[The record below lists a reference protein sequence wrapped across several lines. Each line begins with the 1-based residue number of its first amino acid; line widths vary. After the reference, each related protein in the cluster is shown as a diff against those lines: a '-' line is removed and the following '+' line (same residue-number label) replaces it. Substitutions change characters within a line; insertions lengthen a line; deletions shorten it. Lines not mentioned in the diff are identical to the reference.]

1 MREREIARESSGVVG
16 GVEVG
21 GGGRSRSIRLAEAWG
36 AREEA
41 MRRVSEGRVTLR
53 ETDFQGVHE
62 RKLKKTVNVR
72 SRGCEK
78 ETLSRILATLMRRT
92 ASTAK
97 L

>member
-1 MREREIARESSGVVG
+1 MAWNWAEE
-16 GVEVG
+16 
-21 GGGRSRSIRLAEAWG
+21 GRSRSIRVAEAWG

-41 MRRVSEGRVTLR
+41 MRRVSEGRVTFR
-53 ETDFQGVHE
+53 ETGFQGVHDV

>member
-1 MREREIARESSGVVG
+1 M
-16 GVEVG
+16 EVG
-21 GGGRSRSIRLAEAWG
+21 GARGRSRSIRVAEAWG

-97 L
+97 LKQIWSSNE